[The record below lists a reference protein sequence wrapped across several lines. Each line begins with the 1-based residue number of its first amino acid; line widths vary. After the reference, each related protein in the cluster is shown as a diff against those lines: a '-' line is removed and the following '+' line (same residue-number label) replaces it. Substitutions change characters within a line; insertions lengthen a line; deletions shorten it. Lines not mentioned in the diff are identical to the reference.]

1 MCRANSEGGR
11 RCWGHTYGARLN
23 RLKATIT
30 QKQEDLERVLAIKM
44 KPAHIQRQI
53 RDLTASLEKKQA
65 HLTLKEAE
73 LERVR
78 EIVFNPDTH
87 TTVKAVTVEVEQ
99 TRTDVKKIE
108 TKLDKLKCDGLTDI
122 EKRRKRD
129 LERLL
134 VRKQQKLSALE
145 VEAAE
150 AREQVAREAEERKTA
165 ATPPPAPRK
174 HVWDEADAPTLGF
187 SLTPERKEALL
198 KEAGNTPL
206 SEYVLAKSL
215 TQTPVMSDAPA
226 AYLPRK
232 VTSTLHRDGEGKL
245 TVGRYPAEAGRV
257 RTEAVT
263 VRPDIRRRDV
273 LASVN
278 ADIAREYGLQPNDYL
293 RRVATGTDLYSVDG
307 WTGKKANEQRLGAIQ
322 AAEEADGITADTAEA
337 DVAKYRTERF
347 NTVRAEAI
355 EKARQKH
362 GAETVDYVLNAHG
375 GETQKAA

>member
-23 RLKATIT
+23 RLKATII

-78 EIVFNPDTH
+78 EIVFNPDTNP
-87 TTVKAVTVEVEQ
+87 TVKAVTVEVEQ
-99 TRTDVKKIE
+99 TRTDVKEIE
-108 TKLDKLKCDGLTDI
+108 TELDKLKCDGLTDI

-134 VRKQQKLSALE
+134 VRKQEELSALE
-145 VEAAE
+145 TEAAE
-150 AREQVAREAEERKTA
+150 AREQAAREAAERKA
-165 ATPPPAPRK
+165 SATPPPAPRK
-174 HVWDEADAPTLGF
+174 HVWDNAYAPTLGF
-187 SLTPERKEALL
+187 SLTATKKEALL

-206 SEYVLAKSL
+206 SEYVLAKAL
-215 TQTPVMSDAPA
+215 AETPVMSDAPA
-226 AYLPRK
+226 AYLPREI
-232 VTSTLHRDGEGKL
+232 VTKHRDGEGNL
-245 TVGRYPAEAGRV
+245 TVGRPPAESKDV

-273 LASVN
+273 LATIN
-278 ADIAREYGLQPNDYL
+278 ADIAGAYALQPNDYL

-307 WTGKKANEQRLGAIQ
+307 WTGKKANKKRLGDIQ
-322 AAEEADGITADTAEA
+322 TAEEADGITADTTEA

-347 NTVRAEAI
+347 NTVRADAI
-355 EKARQKH
+355 EKARQKY
-362 GAETVDYVLNAHG
+362 GAEVVDYVLTQHG
-375 GETQKAA
+375 GEAQKAA